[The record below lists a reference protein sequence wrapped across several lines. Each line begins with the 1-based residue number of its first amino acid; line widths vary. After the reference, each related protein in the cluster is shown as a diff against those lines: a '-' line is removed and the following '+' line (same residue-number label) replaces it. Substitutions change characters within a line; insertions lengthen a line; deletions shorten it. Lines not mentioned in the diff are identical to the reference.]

1 MNWLANFCVVIT
13 CPVMFTNIMYKT
25 YATYAVINFAIV
37 PTIYFFYPE
46 TGSRSLEEID
56 LLFENSTTQGK
67 PWFSVVKLAKEEP
80 RWFDAS
86 GEKTTAYSSTGNT
99 HSTEPYS
106 EQNVRP
112 MKALGP
118 LNGPSDDGS
127 I

>member
-1 MNWLANFCVVIT
+1 VNWLANFCVVIT
-13 CPVMFTNIMYKT
+13 CPVMFTNITYKT
-25 YATYAVINFAIV
+25 YATYAVINFVII

-56 LLFENSTTQGK
+56 LLFENATTQGR

-80 RWFDAS
+80 RWYDVS

-99 HSTEPYS
+99 YSTEPYS
-106 EQNVRP
+106 EHHVRP
-112 MKALGP
+112 TKPLGP

-127 I
+127 N